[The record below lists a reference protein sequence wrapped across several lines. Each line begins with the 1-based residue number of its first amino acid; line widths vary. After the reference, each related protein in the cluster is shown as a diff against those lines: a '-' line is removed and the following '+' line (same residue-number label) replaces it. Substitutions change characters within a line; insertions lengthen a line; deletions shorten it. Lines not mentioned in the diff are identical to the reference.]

1 MSDIAI
7 LFNSLGLKYS
17 VELQMEIIWSCET
30 ALSLLVFML
39 FWLTP
44 RKVWQKPGICYNKQL
59 ETCPG
64 RWFQMVADFPG
75 WEAKKALVALPAF
88 PHFDTAPKLPD
99 VVTACPPSFRQQQYL
114 SQGLAV

>member
-1 MSDIAI
+1 
-7 LFNSLGLKYS
+7 
-17 VELQMEIIWSCET
+17 
-30 ALSLLVFML
+30 
-39 FWLTP
+39 
-44 RKVWQKPGICYNKQL
+44 
-59 ETCPG
+59 
-64 RWFQMVADFPG
+64 MVADFPG